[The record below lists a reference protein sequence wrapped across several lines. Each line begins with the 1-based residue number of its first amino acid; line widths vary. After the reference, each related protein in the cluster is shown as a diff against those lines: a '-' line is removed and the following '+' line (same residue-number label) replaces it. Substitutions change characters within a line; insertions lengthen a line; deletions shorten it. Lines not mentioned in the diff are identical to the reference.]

1 MLDET
6 LVTAEQIKL
15 RQGSIDRLLAS
26 LAGNI
31 FTQDDLLRIYTVL
44 GDAGEYDDYVGKIYT
59 SPPSVSFE
67 DITGTGAAATAVLTD
82 GILTAVD
89 VTDGGL
95 NYTPDVIVNFSGGG
109 GNGAAAHAL
118 VSGSGD
124 SISSVIVDNVSL
136 VSRLVNKNFDLD
148 DEFAAL

>member
-15 RQGSIDRLLAS
+15 RQRSIDRLLAS
-26 LAGNI
+26 LASNI

-44 GDAGEYDDYVGKIYT
+44 GDAGEYDHYVGKIYT

-67 DITGTGAAATAVLTD
+67 DVTGADAEAEAVLED
-82 GILTAVD
+82 GI
-89 VTDGGL
+89 VTEVNVTVPGHD
-95 NYTPDVIVNFSGGG
+95 YSPDTIVIFTSGGG
-109 GNGAAAHAL
+109 KGAAAHAL
-118 VSGSGD
+118 ISGSAD
-124 SISSVIVDNVSL
+124 SIDSVVVDNVSL

-148 DEFAAL
+148 DQFAAL